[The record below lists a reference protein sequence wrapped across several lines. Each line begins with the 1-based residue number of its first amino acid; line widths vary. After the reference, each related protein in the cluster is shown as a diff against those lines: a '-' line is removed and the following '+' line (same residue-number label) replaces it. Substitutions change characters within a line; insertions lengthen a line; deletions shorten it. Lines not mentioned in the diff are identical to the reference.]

1 MDEGRFLGRRRRF
14 RPFVGFLVLAL
25 FLLMPLA
32 IGCGDD
38 STAKQLAEQEKLRQA
53 RAEGARAE
61 RLRELEREVRQR
73 NKSSGST
80 GGSTSGGGGGVTPS
94 PPSSGGATSC
104 GDGLTVGNGTTCDFA
119 RNIRQA
125 YDDLGINGS
134 AHLIVHSPVTGQ
146 DYDVFCT
153 AGDNHKCT
161 TPSGASA
168 YFP

>member
-1 MDEGRFLGRRRRF
+1 MDEGRFLGLRRRF
-14 RPFVGFLVLAL
+14 RPFLGMSALALVL
-25 FLLMPLA
+25 LMSLA

-53 RAEGARAE
+53 QAEGARAE
-61 RLRELEREVRQR
+61 RLRELEREVRQG

-80 GGSTSGGGGGVTPS
+80 GGSTGGGGGSSPA
-94 PPSSGGATSC
+94 PPSSGGPTSC
-104 GDGLTVGNGTTCDFA
+104 GDGLTVGNGTTCEFA

-134 AHLIVHSPVTGQ
+134 AHLVVHSPVTGQ
-146 DYDVFCT
+146 DYEVFCT